1 MNDNEDFDI
10 LDPQETEELENEFQE
25 IKEPFDPKQ
34 IDIQVMQTTMSTL
47 IDRLDHDEIDLNPDF
62 QRGADLWDSKTKSRL
77 IESLLVRFPIPAF
90 YFDAS
95 DEDKWV
101 VVDGL
106 QRLCSIKKFVLGKK
120 MKLNGLEILKE
131 GFDDKTFDELP
142 RTFKRRI
149 DQAPV
154 TLYLIK
160 PGTPLEV
167 KYSLFY
173 RINTGGLS
181 LNPQEIRHAL
191 NQSINSAQA
200 SLFLEKLSQLDIFKS
215 CGRVSDK
222 RMLDKEL
229 ILRYISF
236 KINKLDEYK
245 GPMVKYLNDTMKKL
259 GSAKNEELDNLQQG
273 FENAIETAFQIWGE
287 HAFRKSILKSNSKR
301 KPINRALFEVATVL
315 LSNLSNNERDTLES
329 NANDFKNDYIDLL
342 KDSEF
347 HEAISIA
354 TTFEKNVKLRFD
366 KMDQLIKKYTGAK

>member
-1 MNDNEDFDI
+1 MNDTI
-10 LDPQETEELENEFQE
+10 VLDSLDDDETKQLENEFQE

-34 IDIQVMQTTMSTL
+34 IDIQVVQTTMSAL
-47 IDRLDHDEIDLNPDF
+47 IDRLTHGDINLNPDF
-62 QRGADLWDSKTKSRL
+62 QRGADLWDPKTKSRL

-95 DEDKWV
+95 DEDEWV

-106 QRLCSIKKFVLGKK
+106 QRLCSIKKFVVDKK
-120 MKLNGLEILKE
+120 MKLSGLEILKDE
-131 GFDDKTFDELP
+131 FDEKTFDELP
-142 RTFKRRI
+142 RTFQRRI

-173 RINTGGLS
+173 RINTGGLR

-191 NQSINSAQA
+191 NQSINKAQA
-200 SLFLEKLSQLDIFKS
+200 SQFLEKLSKLDIFKS

-245 GPMVKYLNDTMKKL
+245 EPMVKYLNDTMKKL
-259 GSAKNEELDNLQQG
+259 GTAEKEELDHLQQG

-287 HAFRKSILKSNSKR
+287 HAFRKSILKSDSKR

-315 LSNLSNNERDTLES
+315 LSNLNNNERNTLES
-329 NANDFKNDYIDLL
+329 NATDFKNDYIKLL

-354 TTFEKNVKLRFD
+354 TTFEKNVKLRF
-366 KMDQLIKKYTGAK
+366 KMMDQLIKKYTEAK